1 MFDVRCSMFDV
12 QKIAFTLFLAFLSGV
27 HAIEVEGLPK
37 PADPRPAKVLTPQEK
52 TLANGLRVIVVERP
66 GVPLLSANLI
76 IRSGS
81 ETDPEKLAGLAK
93 FTASL
98 LTKGTAKRTA
108 PQIASEVESLGAS
121 LDADA
126 GWDAIQVTLKTLSA
140 NADAAFEILAD
151 VARNPKFEADEIER
165 HRKQALD
172 DLRLEMETPGQVA
185 RSVAARAL
193 LGASPYAHPPQ
204 GTLASLPRIK
214 RADIVAL
221 HTRAFVP
228 GNSLLVIAGNTTAAD
243 GFALVEKV
251 FGVWPEAKAPAPVAT
266 MATGQK
272 PRAILVDLP
281 HAGQA
286 AVYVGAPG
294 LGKTDP
300 AFTIAEVTNAV
311 LGTGYSSRLNQ
322 EIRLKRGLSYGAT
335 SRLTSSSQFGLFAAS
350 CQTKNESTAEVVG
363 LIRTELQRL
372 STEPIAE
379 DYFTSR
385 KAVMTGNFAREL
397 ETNDG
402 YAARLADLALHGLP
416 LDSLANRLER
426 IQSVSVDEVRAFA
439 EKHLSPDAMTVVVV
453 GRAKDVAKPLREVF
467 PKLEV
472 IPQSKLDLDKK

>member
-1 MFDVRCSMFDV
+1 M
-12 QKIAFTLFLAFLSGV
+12 KALALLLFTLTTAV
-27 HAIEVEGLPK
+27 AVEVEGLPK
-37 PADPRPAKVLTPQEK
+37 PAEPRSAKVLTPQEK
-52 TLANGLRVIVVERP
+52 TLANGLRVIVIERP
-66 GVPLLSANLI
+66 GVPLLSAELM

-126 GWDAIQVTLKTLSA
+126 GWDAVRVTLKTLSA
-140 NADAAFEILAD
+140 KADAAFAILAD
-151 VARNPKFEADEIER
+151 VTRNPKFDAEEIER

-185 RSVAARAL
+185 RAVAARAL

-243 GFALVEKV
+243 GFALAEKV

-266 MATGQK
+266 MGTGQK

-281 HAGQA
+281 TRGRLRCMSARRDW
-286 AVYVGAPG
+286 
-294 LGKTDP
+294 GKRTRP
-300 AFTIAEVTNAV
+300 
-311 LGTGYSSRLNQ
+311 SR
-322 EIRLKRGLSYGAT
+322 
-335 SRLTSSSQFGLFAAS
+335 
-350 CQTKNESTAEVVG
+350 
-363 LIRTELQRL
+363 
-372 STEPIAE
+372 
-379 DYFTSR
+379 SR
-385 KAVMTGNFAREL
+385 K
-397 ETNDG
+397 
-402 YAARLADLALHGLP
+402 
-416 LDSLANRLER
+416 
-426 IQSVSVDEVRAFA
+426 
-439 EKHLSPDAMTVVVV
+439 
-453 GRAKDVAKPLREVF
+453 
-467 PKLEV
+467 
-472 IPQSKLDLDKK
+472 